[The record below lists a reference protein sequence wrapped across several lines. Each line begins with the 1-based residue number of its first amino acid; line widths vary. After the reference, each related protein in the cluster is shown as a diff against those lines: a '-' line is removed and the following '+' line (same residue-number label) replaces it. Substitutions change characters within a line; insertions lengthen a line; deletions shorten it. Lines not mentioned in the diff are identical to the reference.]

1 MARTTHPWPAAL
13 ASCGVLAPLVYSG
26 AVIVASRKVPA
37 FDHLKNFISEL
48 GAIGA
53 PGAYVMNLVGFLG
66 YGILI
71 LAFALALHRGI
82 HRETGSWLGPGVLA
96 VYGVGYIALAFSPC
110 DPGCQAAT
118 PPSLHHRLHFLLS
131 DLILLAAILGPFT
144 LYARMARD
152 PVWRSLA
159 PATLVLP
166 GVAWLF
172 AEVSGVGVSGALRQR
187 LWLLL
192 MFIWIEV
199 VAVRLFRLETGRV
212 ELGVSRSTC

>member
-1 MARTTHPWPAAL
+1 MIRRPPRSTLFPYTTL
-13 ASCGVLAPLVYSG
+13 FRS
-26 AVIVASRKVPA
+26 
-37 FDHLKNFISEL
+37 
-48 GAIGA
+48 
-53 PGAYVMNLVGFLG
+53 LVGFLG

-131 DLILLAAILGPFT
+131 DLISLAAILGPFT

-172 AEVSGVGVSGALRQR
+172 AAVSGVGVSGALRQR

-199 VAVRLFRLETGRV
+199 VAVRLSDWKRV
-212 ELGVSRSTC
+212 VSNWASVVRRVDGAGAVSCP